1 MIYTVTFNPSL
12 DYVVQAD
19 QLIPGEINRTTSEH
33 IYPGGKGN
41 NVSVILSNL
50 GLKSKA
56 LGFKAG
62 FTGDVLEK
70 MLEEFGCETD
80 VLILAGSIPN
90 TLPEDIY
97 ERILERLSGKEIRF
111 VVDATKDLLLKVMK
125 YHPFLIKPN
134 NHELGEMF
142 NVELKRKEDI
152 TIYAKKLQA
161 LGAQHVLVSMAG
173 DGAIL
178 VTKDGKVYETMP
190 PKGKVVN
197 SVGAGDSMVAGFITG
212 YLNTKDME
220 KAFRLGVAA
229 GSASAF
235 CSWLATRDEIVA
247 LLGEPAEV
255 YHI

>member
-1 MIYTVTFNPSL
+1 
-12 DYVVQAD
+12 
-19 QLIPGEINRTTSEH
+19 
-33 IYPGGKGN
+33 
-41 NVSVILSNL
+41 
-50 GLKSKA
+50 
-56 LGFKAG
+56 
-62 FTGDVLEK
+62 
-70 MLEEFGCETD
+70 
-80 VLILAGSIPN
+80 
-90 TLPEDIY
+90 
-97 ERILERLSGKEIRF
+97 
-111 VVDATKDLLLKVMK
+111 MK

-152 TIYAKKLQA
+152 IIYAKKLQA

-220 KAFRLGVAA
+220 KHSVWVWRQEALRHSVRGSLQEMRLLH
-229 GSASAF
+229 F
-235 CSWLATRDEIVA
+235 LENRQKCIIYKIKWE
-247 LLGEPAEV
+247 E
-255 YHI
+255 